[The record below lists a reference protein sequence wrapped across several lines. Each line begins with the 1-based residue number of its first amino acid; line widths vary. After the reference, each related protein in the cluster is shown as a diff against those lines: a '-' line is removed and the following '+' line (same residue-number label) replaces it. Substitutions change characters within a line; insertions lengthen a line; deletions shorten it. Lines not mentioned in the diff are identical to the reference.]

1 MQLSAFEHRNNL
13 HSECREWN
21 KSALFPFQVEIIR
34 TLIETRLTMSASTI
48 LEFQTSDVSRI
59 FALDAVLESGNSPHG
74 MGWIF
79 YVIM

>member
-1 MQLSAFEHRNNL
+1 M
-13 HSECREWN
+13 
-21 KSALFPFQVEIIR
+21 EIIG
-34 TLIETRLTMSASTI
+34 TLIEIRLMMSTSTI
-48 LEFQTSDVSRI
+48 LEFQTSDVSEI